1 MMKERMP
8 SRRTLGMLII
18 SGVVCGLRAISAA
31 DSAVIQ
37 GVLKQADGKPPTL
50 DTGERQI
57 PLDGDAD
64 TKGVLNDKRLAG
76 ARLEL
81 KGKSLAA
88 GTFLVEPIHTRALY
102 VHKDGKRLFVTYWC
116 GVCSIRTYTPGKC
129 WCCQDDTELD
139 LRESIPG
146 SEN

>member
-1 MMKERMP
+1 ML
-8 SRRTLGMLII
+8 SRRMLVTVTM
-18 SGVVCGLRAISAA
+18 SGVACALRGLGAE
-31 DSAVIQ
+31 SAVIQ
-37 GVLKQADGKPPTL
+37 GVLKQSEGNPPAL

-64 TKGVLNDKRLAG
+64 TKGVLNDKRLGG

-81 KGKSLAA
+81 KGKLLPSA
-88 GTFLVEPIHTRALY
+88 TFLVDPIHTRGLY

-116 GVCSIRTYTPGKC
+116 DVCSIRTYTPGKC
-129 WCCQDDTELD
+129 WCCQDDTALD

-146 SEN
+146 SDK